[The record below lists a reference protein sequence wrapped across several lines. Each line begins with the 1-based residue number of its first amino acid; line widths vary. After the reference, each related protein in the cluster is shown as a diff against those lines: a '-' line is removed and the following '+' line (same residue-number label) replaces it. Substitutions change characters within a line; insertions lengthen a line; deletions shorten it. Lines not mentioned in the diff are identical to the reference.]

1 MDKFRVALVGC
12 GYVADFYARTIANH
26 SELQVVAVCDILPE
40 RAAALAAF
48 LSVPAFS
55 NLESLLAASADV
67 QLIVNLTPPECHSQI
82 SEQCLRAG
90 KHVYSEKPFAES
102 VARGKALLALAES
115 LQLGLASA
123 PCTVLG
129 EHAQSLWREIRKG
142 SIGAPRLV
150 YAEMDDG
157 AIHQMAHEFWFNSHG
172 VPWPAA
178 SEMATGCI
186 AEHAAYPLSWL
197 VSFFGPAQSVTAFS
211 STLIEEKGPGSM
223 AGFPAPPDFSV
234 AALTFGEGIAARL
247 TCGVIAARDRRFC
260 VFGEEGALTVED
272 CWNFH
277 SPVYLSRKNARSQN
291 RENSAKYLSEPER
304 LPELQGPSFSHHCGD
319 PNDIDYARGIA
330 EFASALREGRP
341 CRLDGSMALHI
352 LEIEDHMYSPRPATA
367 FPLTTTLLHRSAP
380 MPWCTE

>member
-1 MDKFRVALVGC
+1 MDTFRVALVGC
-12 GYVADFYARTIANH
+12 GYVADFYARTMANH
-26 SELQVVAVCDILPE
+26 SELRVVAVCDILPE

-48 LSVPAFS
+48 LCVPAYGS
-55 NLESLLAASADV
+55 LEDLLAAPVDV
-67 QLIVNLTPPECHSQI
+67 QLVVNLTPPECHARI
-82 SEQCLRAG
+82 TEQCLRAG
-90 KHVYSEKPFAES
+90 RHVYSEKPFAES
-102 VARGKALLALAES
+102 VDRGQALLALAES
-115 LQLGLASA
+115 LQLGVASA

-178 SEMATGCI
+178 SEIATGCI

-197 VSFFGPAQSVTAFS
+197 VSFFGPARLVTAFS
-211 STLIEEKGPGSM
+211 STLVEEKGFGS
-223 AGFPAPPDFSV
+223 APEFPAPPDFSV
-234 AALTFGEGIAARL
+234 AALTFDEGVAARL
-247 TCGVIAARDRRFC
+247 TCGVVATRDRRFR

-277 SPVYLSRKNARSQN
+277 SPVYLSRKMARS
-291 RENSAKYLSEPER
+291 RHRATSANYLSEPVR
-304 LPELQGPSFSHHCGD
+304 LPEPQGPLFTNHCGD
-319 PNDIDYARGIA
+319 PNDIDYARGVA

-341 CRLDGSMALHI
+341 SRVDGSIALHI
-352 LEIEDHMYSPRPATA
+352 LEIEDHMYSPRPAA
-367 FPLTTTLLHRSAP
+367 ASPLTTRLPHRPAP
-380 MPWCTE
+380 MMWCAD